1 MLQMIRSRF
10 WSTFSHFTDEE
21 LESGCIWIQ
30 ENILLSKVINTS
42 KRTTSGSG
50 GRLQSA
56 QINNH
61 GDIQMM
67 EEKQVEEEDWI
78 VFEDRLLMIQG
89 YTYQYKKTHMMIT
102 YLCPI
107 HTHCSHLSLPQRH
120 KTYCTTLNTA
130 PSQH

>member
-1 MLQMIRSRF
+1 MIRSRF

-21 LESGCIWIQ
+21 LESVCIWIQ

-42 KRTTSGSG
+42 NRTTSGSG

-67 EEKQVEEEDWI
+67 EEKSGGRGLDYI
-78 VFEDRLLMIQG
+78 
-89 YTYQYKKTHMMIT
+89 
-102 YLCPI
+102 
-107 HTHCSHLSLPQRH
+107 
-120 KTYCTTLNTA
+120 
-130 PSQH
+130 